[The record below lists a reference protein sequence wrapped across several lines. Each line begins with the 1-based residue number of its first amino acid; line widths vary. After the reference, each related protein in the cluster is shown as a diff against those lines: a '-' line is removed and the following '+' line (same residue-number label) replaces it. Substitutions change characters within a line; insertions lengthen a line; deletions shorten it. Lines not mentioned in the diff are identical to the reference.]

1 VPLAPDEAA
10 ELRHRARV
18 LRLVAAQLGAC
29 TVNDLPIRGAADT
42 WIGPTPQLC
51 LDDLTSLRR
60 RLRQAQDDLV
70 SAAVGLERR
79 ADVVDAAAR
88 AATLSPG
95 ILS

>member
-1 VPLAPDEAA
+1 MPLAPDEAA
-10 ELRHRARV
+10 ELRHRARA

-29 TVNDLPIRGAADT
+29 TVNDLPIRGGADT

-60 RLRQAQDDLV
+60 RLRQAQDDFV

-88 AATLSPG
+88 AAALSPG